1 MNCIADIIIFI
12 YLFYFIDRFIVP
24 KKGRWFILHT
34 IGNFFTACY
43 TAPIV
48 YHVLTDPIKSFNEEP
63 NYRPLNLTMALHIYH
78 TLFFNNLTTIDW
90 IHHIVMCT
98 VAGCSYFY
106 KVGQCTNFII
116 FFINGLPGGLDYFML
131 ALVKHNKLNYL
142 KEKEL
147 NSYINIWIRS
157 PGIIIGAYNL
167 YLANLYGI
175 LQTGIIEGL
184 IILGSLLW
192 NAQYF
197 TYRVVANYHKKLCI
211 TGKTYLN
218 NVTPLQPNDND

>member
-1 MNCIADIIIFI
+1 MNCIADIIIII
-12 YLFYFIDRFIVP
+12 YILYFIDFFFVP

-34 IGNFFTACY
+34 IGNMITTYY

-48 YHVLTDPIKSFNEEP
+48 YNVLLDPIKSFEDEP
-63 NYRPLNLTMALHIYH
+63 NYRPLNITMALHIYH
-78 TLFFNNLTTIDW
+78 SLFFTNLTKIDW

-106 KVGQCTNFII
+106 QVGNCTNFLI

-131 ALVKHNKLNYL
+131 ALVKHNKLDYL
-142 KEKEL
+142 KEKQY

-167 YLANLYGI
+167 YLADIYGK
-175 LQTGIIEGL
+175 LETGLLEKIM
-184 IILGSLLW
+184 ILGAFLW

-197 TYRVVANYHKKLCI
+197 TYRVVANYNKKLCI
-211 TGKTYLN
+211 TNKTYSSN
-218 NVTPLQPNDND
+218 AIPSQPNDND